1 MFRDKFLQLTET
13 LNDLSIS
20 CEHLSIQYTSKIS
33 TLEVTVTQQAI
44 QIKELQRQLK
54 NQQRQR
60 QDGIFIEGEPEPHPY
75 TNPVRDISAGGGKV
89 KK

>member
-44 QIKELQRQLK
+44 QIKELQRQL
-54 NQQRQR
+54 
-60 QDGIFIEGEPEPHPY
+60 GEPEPHPY
-75 TNPVRDISAGGGKV
+75 THPVREISAYSKV